1 MGVDEATAGRAGGDD
16 DGVPPSE
23 GIDTDV
29 LVARVRAGDR
39 ASFALLMRRYNQRLY
54 RAIRSILRDDGAV
67 EDAMQDAYLLAYR
80 NLHQFEGRSQFGT
93 WLLRIGI
100 NEALARRRHPV
111 REIALDGLPEEASPT
126 MEQDGTIHTPE
137 QEAARRELVAL
148 VEAAIDRLPDG
159 YRQVFVL
166 RMVEALD
173 SFETAAVLGMTEA
186 AVRQRLHRARE
197 LVQVDLHR
205 RAGAAIPAAFGFLG
219 DRCDRM
225 VARVMRRIAVTTLP
239 GLGTN

>member
-1 MGVDEATAGRAGGDD
+1 MNVDEATAGRVGGDD
-16 DGVPPSE
+16 GDVSPGE
-23 GIDTDV
+23 RIDTDV
-29 LVARVRAGDR
+29 LVARVRGGERGA
-39 ASFALLMRRYNQRLY
+39 FALLMRRYNQRLY
-54 RAIRSILRDDGAV
+54 RAIRSILRDDSAV

-111 REIALDGLPEEASPT
+111 RELALEGLPEEASPT
-126 MEQDGTIHTPE
+126 MEQDGTLHTPE
-137 QEAARRELVAL
+137 QEAGRRELVAL
-148 VEAAIDRLPDG
+148 MEAAIDRLPDG

-166 RMVEALD
+166 RMVESLD
-173 SFETAAVLGMTEA
+173 SIETAAVLGMPEA

-197 LVQVDLHR
+197 LVQAELQR
-205 RAGAAIPAAFGFLG
+205 RAGAAMPAAFGFLG

-225 VARVMRRIAVTTLP
+225 VARVMRRIASITLP
-239 GLGTN
+239 GLGSN